1 MMNKVDTQ
9 YLALLDDILS
19 NGEKKKD
26 RTGVGTYSVFGRQMR
41 FDMREGFPLLTTK
54 KIFTKPMIYEQL
66 WFLRG
71 GDNIKYLVDNGVNI
85 WNEWPHQRYM
95 RELKD
100 RELMLEISIKNADT
114 YDDTPFEVKN
124 MKARVDEHP
133 TLTLAEFV
141 EKIKTDDK
149 FAKVWGDLGPVYG
162 KQWVDWKK
170 YTTTDS
176 VGLTDKFPSMKNLNV
191 SGVNQIAN
199 LIDDLKHNPDSR
211 RHLVTAWNPGELDQQ
226 LLPPCHYA
234 FQVWT
239 RELSDEERMSIMER
253 KKPEWDR
260 YDPDMLDT
268 LDIPKRA
275 ISLMFQ
281 MRSCD
286 IGLGCPFD
294 IASYGLLLSLI
305 AHCVDMVPE
314 ELIYSGG
321 DNHIYLNHEKPLRE
335 QIKRDPYDLPKI
347 WLNPDVKNIFDF
359 KYDDIK
365 FIDYKYHPSIKMDI
379 AI

>member
-1 MMNKVDTQ
+1 
-9 YLALLDDILS
+9 
-19 NGEKKKD
+19 
-26 RTGVGTYSVFGRQMR
+26 
-41 FDMREGFPLLTTK
+41 
-54 KIFTKPMIYEQL
+54 
-66 WFLRG
+66 
-71 GDNIKYLVDNGVNI
+71 
-85 WNEWPHQRYM
+85 
-95 RELKD
+95 
-100 RELMLEISIKNADT
+100 
-114 YDDTPFEVKN
+114 
-124 MKARVDEHP
+124 
-133 TLTLAEFV
+133 
-141 EKIKTDDK
+141 
-149 FAKVWGDLGPVYG
+149 
-162 KQWVDWKK
+162 
-170 YTTTDS
+170 
-176 VGLTDKFPSMKNLNV
+176 
-191 SGVNQIAN
+191 
-199 LIDDLKHNPDSR
+199 
-211 RHLVTAWNPGELDQQ
+211 
-226 LLPPCHYA
+226 
-234 FQVWT
+234 
-239 RELSDEERMSIMER
+239 
-253 KKPEWDR
+253 
-260 YDPDMLDT
+260 MLDT